1 MLDITQLNAFL
12 LIPGPTETLVAYTR
26 ERGIQPALQT
36 NGTLLS
42 PLISDPACYL
52 TNEEIG
58 KEVTNQVETMEDDV
72 LLTEQAA

>member
-1 MLDITQLNAFL
+1 MLDITQLNASL
-12 LIPGPTETLVAYTR
+12 SIPGPVETLVAYTR
-26 ERGIQPALQT
+26 ERDIQPALLT
-36 NGTLLS
+36 NGTLPQ
-42 PLISDPACYL
+42 PLMSVSARYL